1 MEAGADADTRH
12 SAKIRKADPPAST
25 VQEGDIMASNPATPY
40 TADQIQVLEGLEGVR
55 KRPAMYI
62 GSTGPDGLHHLLY
75 EVVDNSVDEALA
87 GRSTRIDVTLHK
99 DGSATVIDDGAGIP
113 VEPIPKIGR
122 PAVEVVLMTLHAGGK
137 FGGGGYKISGGLHG
151 VGVSVVNALS
161 EWLEVE
167 VYRGGKTY
175 RQRFAR
181 GKKTTALQEV
191 GPAKKTG
198 TRVTFRPDP
207 EVMTASEFDVEVISR
222 RLDDIAYLNKGL
234 LIQLNDER
242 TGAEKTFK
250 HAGGIAELVQVL
262 NRTKAKLSDVMAV
275 VKERDG
281 VEVECALQ
289 YNESY
294 LEHVLSYV
302 NTIPTTE
309 GGTHLAGFRAA
320 LTRAVND
327 YVRRSG
333 MLKNEDLTIAGD
345 DVREGLTAVLSLK
358 LPDPQ
363 FEGQTKTK
371 LGNTEVKGLVESV
384 VGDWLQDW
392 FETHPGDAK
401 RIIAK
406 VVTAARARE
415 AAKQARELVRRKSAL
430 DVSTLPGKLA
440 DCTERDPDRC
450 EFFIVE
456 GPSAGGSAKQGRDR
470 HFQAILP
477 IQGKI
482 LNVEKAR
489 QDQMVS
495 HEEIRA
501 IITALGAQFGE
512 AFNFEERRYDRVIIM
527 CDADVDGNHIRTLLL
542 TFFYRYM
549 RPLIEHGKVYIAQPP
564 LYLVKSGKERRYA
577 YSDEERQVLTKELER
592 KGQKPDVQ
600 RYKGLGEMNPD
611 QLWETTMNPATRTLL
626 RIEVED
632 AAAADELFTKLMGEE
647 VEPRRE
653 FIVQYAREVRHLDI

>member
-1 MEAGADADTRH
+1 MAT
-12 SAKIRKADPPAST
+12 DPT
-25 VQEGDIMASNPATPY
+25 TTPY
-40 TADQIQVLEGLEGVR
+40 TAEQIQVLEGLEGVR

-87 GRSTRIDVTLHK
+87 GRASRIDVVLHT
-99 DGSATVIDDGAGIP
+99 DGSATVSDDGAGIP
-113 VEPIPKIGR
+113 VDNVPKIGR
-122 PAVEVVLMTLHAGGK
+122 PAVEVVLTMLHAGGK

-167 VYRGGKTY
+167 VYRDGKTY

-181 GKKTTALQEV
+181 GKKTTALHVV
-191 GPAKKTG
+191 GAAKKTG

-207 EVMTASEFDVEVISR
+207 QIMTATAFDVEVISR
-222 RLDDIAYLNKGL
+222 RLDDIAYLTKGL
-234 LIQLNDER
+234 VIRLADER
-242 TGAEKTFK
+242 AGAEKVFK
-250 HAGGIAELVQVL
+250 HAGGIVELVQAFT
-262 NRTKAKLSDVMAV
+262 RSKTKLSDIMAV

-281 VEVECALQ
+281 VEIECALQ
-289 YNESY
+289 YTDTY
-294 LEHVLSYV
+294 LEHMLTYV

-333 MLKNEDLTIAGD
+333 LLKNGELTLQGD

-358 LPDPQ
+358 LPEPQ

-384 VGDWLQDW
+384 VGDWLQEW
-392 FETHPGDAK
+392 LETHPSDAK
-401 RIIAK
+401 RIANK

-430 DVSTLPGKLA
+430 DVSTLPGVLA
-440 DCTERDPDRC
+440 DCVERDPGRC
-450 EFFIVE
+450 EIFIVE

-470 HFQAILP
+470 QFQAILP

-489 QDQMVS
+489 EDKMVG

-501 IITALGAQFGE
+501 IITALGTQFGE
-512 AFNFEERRYDRVIIM
+512 GFKFEDRRYDRVILM

-549 RPLIEHGKVYIAQPP
+549 RPLLDHGKVYIAQPP
-564 LYLVKSGKERRYA
+564 LYLIKSGKDRRYA
-577 YSDEERQVLTKELER
+577 YSDEERQVQVKELER
-592 KGQKPDVQ
+592 KSQKFEIQ
-600 RYKGLGEMNPD
+600 RYKGLGEMNPE
-611 QLWETTMNPATRTLL
+611 QLWETTMDPATRTLL
-626 RIEVED
+626 RVEVDD
-632 AAAADELFTKLMGEE
+632 AAAADAMFTTLMGEE
-647 VEPRRE
+647 VEPRRD
-653 FIVQYAREVRHLDI
+653 FIIRYAREVRHLDV

>member
-1 MEAGADADTRH
+1 MTKHTNAVTNQGT
-12 SAKIRKADPPAST
+12 
-25 VQEGDIMASNPATPY
+25 TPY
-40 TADQIQVLEGLEGVR
+40 TAEQIQVLEGLEGVR

-87 GRSTRIDVTLHK
+87 GRCTQIDVALHK
-99 DGSATVIDDGAGIP
+99 DGSATVVDNGAGIP
-113 VEPIPKIGR
+113 VDPIPKIGR
-122 PAVEVVLMTLHAGGK
+122 PAVEVVLTTLHAGGK

-151 VGVSVVNALS
+151 VGVSVTNALS

-167 VYRGGKTY
+167 VWRDGKAWK
-175 RQRFAR
+175 QRFAR
-181 GKKTTALQEV
+181 GKKTAAL
-191 GPAKKTG
+191 AKAGSSRKTG
-198 TRVTFRPDP
+198 TRITFKPDRQ
-207 EVMTASEFDVEVISR
+207 VMTATDFDAATIAQ

-234 LIQLNDER
+234 VITLRDER
-242 TGAEKTFK
+242 SGEDKTFK
-250 HAGGIAELVQVL
+250 HAGGIAELVTNL
-262 NRTKAKLSDVMAV
+262 NRTKTKLTAVMHT

-294 LEHVLSYV
+294 LEHMLTYV

-309 GGTHLAGFRAA
+309 GGTHLAGFRTA

-327 YVRRSG
+327 YARRSG
-333 MLKNEDLTIAGD
+333 LLKNGDPTLSGD
-345 DVREGLTAVLSLK
+345 DAREGLTAVLSIK
-358 LPDPQ
+358 LPEPQ

-371 LGNTEVKGLVESV
+371 LGNTEVKGLVESA
-384 VGDWLQDW
+384 VGDWLDEW
-392 FETHPGDAK
+392 LETHPADAK
-401 RIIAK
+401 RVVAK
-406 VVTAARARE
+406 ALTAARARE
-415 AAKQARELVRRKSAL
+415 AAKQARDLVRRKNAL
-430 DVSTLPGKLA
+430 DVSPLPGKLA
-440 DCTERDPDRC
+440 DCVERDADAS
-450 EFFIVE
+450 EIFIVE
-456 GPSAGGSAKQGRDR
+456 GESAGGSAKQGRDR
-470 HFQAILP
+470 QYQAILP

-489 QDQMVS
+489 EDKMVQ

-501 IITALGAQFGE
+501 IITAMGTGFGE
-512 AFNFEERRYDRVIIM
+512 GFKFDDRRYDRLIIM

-564 LYLVKSGKERRYA
+564 LYLIKSGKERRYA
-577 YSDEERQVLTKELER
+577 YSDEERQVGIKELER
-592 KGQKPDVQ
+592 KGVKPEVQ

-626 RIEVED
+626 RVEVED
-632 AAAADELFTKLMGEE
+632 AAEADEIFTKLMGEE
-647 VEPRRE
+647 VEPRRD
-653 FIVQYAREVRHLDI
+653 FIVKYAREVRNLDI